1 MPQSSV
7 VLILLV
13 LSFLLPGETA
23 RAQSI
28 PDQLQPGIPIE
39 RKIAQGQAHSFSVA
53 LEQDQ
58 FLQLV
63 VDQHGI
69 DVVVRVFSPT
79 GKRLGEFD
87 SPNGDEGPEDVTLV
101 SATAGVYR
109 IEVAPLGQ
117 FENIPPG
124 RYEIKIVE
132 LRHATEQELQA
143 GKNMEVLKAKGLA
156 LVLEIA
162 ETIPQIR
169 RPQTRARAQLQ
180 VAQLLWTTDE
190 KRAAKLAAEACEG
203 VKEFVANID
212 IGDQDYYQSYQMA
225 MQLRREVLQV
235 LTPHDPEM
243 ALDFLRSTRTLTN
256 PEGGQNNDQLNQELQ
271 LELSIANQ
279 IVAMDPK
286 RAFQMAEDSLKKGY
300 PSSLVEIIS
309 RLRTTDPEAATKL
322 AQDIAS
328 KLETEKLLQNPA
340 AANLAVN
347 LLRLF
352 RVPARRNQADGGSA
366 PPANVAL
373 LSEQQYQDLF
383 RKALAEGL
391 SYSVPATNSYS
402 PERNSAQ
409 NILNSLKFMTSDMES
424 FAPGSMAALE
434 KKTIELNTAG
444 DPRNALWQQYQNT
457 INNGSL
463 DAALEAAGQAPREL
477 RDQLYQQ
484 VAGKAVAAGDISRA
498 KQILTDHI
506 SNPSQR
512 QQALRNL
519 EQQAI
524 YAAIAKGKVEE
535 ALQRLSNF
543 RSSKE
548 RAMILRDIVN
558 QIGPG
563 QKKAA
568 VLALLEQARSMI
580 GVSVQAEDQ
589 EQMSALLEIGRAF
602 SRYDSK
608 RGFEVVEPLIDQFN
622 EMSTAA
628 ITLNGFGQEYYQDG
642 ELILNN
648 GNNVANTANQIGQTL
663 AAMAIASFDRAKAAA
678 DRVRPPEARLQAYLS
693 IAQQAIQ
700 EAK

>member
-1 MPQSSV
+1 MRRSSV
-7 VLILLV
+7 ILILLV
-13 LSFLLPGETA
+13 LSYLLPGETA
-23 RAQSI
+23 RAQS
-28 PDQLQPGIPIE
+28 DSLQPGIPIE

-69 DVVVRVFSPT
+69 DLVVRVFSPT

-87 SPNGDEGPEDVTLV
+87 SPNGDEGPEDVSLV
-101 SATAGVYR
+101 AATAGVYR
-109 IEVAPLGQ
+109 IEVTPLGQ
-117 FENIPPG
+117 FENIPAG
-124 RYEIKIVE
+124 RYDIKIVE
-132 LRHATEQELQA
+132 LRRATEQELQS

-156 LVLEIA
+156 LVLEIV

-169 RPQTRARAQLQ
+169 RPQTRAQVQLQ
-180 VAQLLWTTDE
+180 AAQLLWTSDE
-190 KRAAKLAAEACEG
+190 KRAAKLAAEASQG
-203 VKEFVANID
+203 VKEFVASID

-243 ALDFLRSTRTLTN
+243 ALGFLRSTRTLIN
-256 PEGGQNNDQLNQELQ
+256 PEGGRNNDQQNEELQ

-279 IVAMDPK
+279 VVATDPK

-300 PSSLVEIIS
+300 PSSLIEIIS
-309 RLRTTDPEAATKL
+309 RLRTTDPEAATRL

-328 KLETEKLLQNPA
+328 KLGTEKLLQNPA
-340 AANLAVN
+340 AVNLAVN
-347 LLRLF
+347 LLRLV

-366 PPANVAL
+366 PAANLAL

-383 RKALAEGL
+383 RKTLAEGL

-409 NILNSLKFMTSDMES
+409 NILTSLKFMTSDMES
-424 FAPGSMAALE
+424 FAPGSIAAVE

-444 DPRNALWQQYQNT
+444 DPRNALWQQYQNA
-457 INNGSL
+457 INSGSV
-463 DAALEAAGQAPREL
+463 DAALEAAGQAPREM
-477 RDQLYQQ
+477 REQLYQQ
-484 VAGKAVAAGDISRA
+484 VAGKAAAAGDFGRA

-506 SNPSQR
+506 SNLSQR
-512 QQALRNL
+512 QQAFKNL

-524 YAAIAKGKVEE
+524 YAAIAKGKIDE
-535 ALQRLSNF
+535 ALRLLSNF
-543 RSSKE
+543 RSSRE
-548 RAMILRDIVN
+548 RAMMLRQIVN

-568 VLALLEQARSMI
+568 ALAFLEQARSMI
-580 GVSVQAEDQ
+580 GVALQAEDQ
-589 EQMSALLEIGRAF
+589 EQMGALLEIGRAF

-622 EMSTAA
+622 EISTAA

-642 ELILNN
+642 ELIMNN
-648 GNNVANTANQIGQTL
+648 GNNVANTANQIAQTL
-663 AAMAIASFDRAKAAA
+663 AAMALSNFDRAKAAA
-678 DRVRPPEARLQAYLS
+678 DRVRPPEARLQAYLN

>member
-1 MPQSSV
+1 MRRSSV
-7 VLILLV
+7 ILILLV
-13 LSFLLPGETA
+13 LSYFLPGETA
-23 RAQSI
+23 RAQS
-28 PDQLQPGIPIE
+28 DSLQPGIPIE

-69 DVVVRVFSPT
+69 DLVVRVFSPT

-87 SPNGDEGPEDVTLV
+87 SPNGDEGPEDVSLV
-101 SATAGVYR
+101 SAAAGVYR

-132 LRHATEQELQA
+132 LRRATEQELQA

-156 LVLEIA
+156 LVLEIV
-162 ETIPQIR
+162 ETMPQIR
-169 RPQTRARAQLQ
+169 RPQTRVQVQLQ
-180 VAQLLWTTDE
+180 AAQLLWTSDD
-190 KRAAKLAAEACEG
+190 KRAAKLAAEASEG

-212 IGDQDYYQSYQMA
+212 VGDQDYYQSYQMA
-225 MQLRREVLQV
+225 MQLRREVLQI

-243 ALDFLRSTRTLTN
+243 ALDFLRSTRTLIN
-256 PEGGQNNDQLNQELQ
+256 PEGGRNSDQPNEELQ

-279 IVAMDPK
+279 VVATDPK

-300 PSSLVEIIS
+300 PSSLIEIIS

-328 KLETEKLLQNPA
+328 KLGTEKLLQNPA

-352 RVPARRNQADGGSA
+352 RMPARRNQAAGGSA
-366 PPANVAL
+366 PVTNIAL
-373 LSEQQYQDLF
+373 LSEQEYQDLF
-383 RKALAEGL
+383 RKTLAEGL
-391 SYSVPATNSYS
+391 SYSVPATNSSS

-409 NILNSLKFMTSDMES
+409 NILNSLKFMTSDMEG
-424 FAPGSMAALE
+424 FAPGSMAAVE

-444 DPRNALWQQYQNT
+444 DPRNALWQQYQNA
-457 INNGSL
+457 INNGAL
-463 DAALEAAGQAPREL
+463 DAALEAAGQAPREM
-477 RDQLYQQ
+477 REQLYQQ
-484 VAGKAVAAGDISRA
+484 VAGKAAAAGDFGRA

-506 SNPSQR
+506 SNLSQR
-512 QQALRNL
+512 QQAFKNL

-524 YAAIAKGKVEE
+524 YAAIAKGKIDE
-535 ALQRLSNF
+535 ALRRLSNF

-548 RAMILRDIVN
+548 RAMMLRQIVN

-568 VLALLEQARSMI
+568 ALAFLEQARSMI
-580 GVSVQAEDQ
+580 GVALQAEDQ
-589 EQMSALLEIGRAF
+589 EQMGALLEIGRAF

-622 EMSTAA
+622 EISTAA

-642 ELILNN
+642 ELIMNN
-648 GNNVANTANQIGQTL
+648 GNNVANTAHQIAQTL
-663 AAMAIASFDRAKAAA
+663 AAMALSNFDRAKAAA
-678 DRVRPPEARLQAYLS
+678 DRVRPPEARLQAYLN

-700 EAK
+700 EVK